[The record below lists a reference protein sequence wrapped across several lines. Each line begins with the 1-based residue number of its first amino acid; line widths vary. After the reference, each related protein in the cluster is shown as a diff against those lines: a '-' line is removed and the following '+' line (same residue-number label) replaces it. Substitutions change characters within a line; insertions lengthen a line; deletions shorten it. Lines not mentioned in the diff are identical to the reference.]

1 MARTYSK
8 NIRRTLTGTRSRFL
22 AIFAI
27 VALGVGFLAGLLSTS
42 PDIEDSMEEYLD
54 NSNLYDFRVVSTLG
68 LTDADLD
75 AIRALNGVDRVQG
88 GYSADLFVSY
98 GSGDVLVARAHS
110 LPGEELGG
118 PEGEEVLNRLML
130 VEGRWPEADN
140 ECLVSAGGGVTD
152 QRLDVGSTITLTQ
165 DNEDLED
172 KMACTRF
179 TIVGR
184 VRDAYYFSFEREPAS
199 IGSGS
204 VGLVFYA
211 RPGAFAYSAYT
222 ELMGTVTGAKEL
234 RSLSD
239 EYKETVRTVTDEIDA
254 ISDGRCTARYEEVR
268 SDAQQAIDDA
278 WAEYNDAREQAE
290 AELADAARQL
300 QEGRDALADGERE
313 LDDARRQYEDGS
325 NALTG
330 NEALVKDGLTA
341 IAGARGELADGLA
354 RIYENMDL
362 LQDGEAQLAQ
372 ALQVLRDSQRQYE
385 EGLARWEDGRTQ
397 YEDGLAQYADGLAQW
412 QAGKEQLDA
421 AEAQYQAGLAQY
433 EAGAASL
440 EQLRQLNAA
449 QKGLDQAA
457 EQGVPEWLYSDTAL
471 ELLDTILANEQYQA
485 LSTAYADRQA
495 ARQAY
500 DAAVQAAADAGVE
513 DPEQDPAVQQAR
525 QELDRCQAAWQQALE
540 DAVGGYVDVTDPQVS
555 GLIDAVAEYCAQKL
569 PSAEEIEQLRQ
580 LNLAKKSIDV
590 GIYSMIASGAAAN
603 EEEARALFSD
613 DAIANAQAQLDDAK
627 AQLDAGRPALDEAKA
642 QLDATKAQLDD
653 AKVQLDAAKAEVA
666 SGKAELD
673 SAKAQLDAG
682 WATYFDKSA
691 ELAAGRAQLNAAH
704 KTLDDGYAT
713 LVDKQLQLADAL
725 QQIGDAKAR
734 LVGAKLQ
741 IEAGRATLAE
751 KKQQLLDGEID
762 YETAKAEVDA
772 ELEDARRQIEDAQAE
787 LDKIESP
794 KWYIWDR
801 QSNVSFASFKGNV
814 NKVAALAKVFP
825 VFFFLVAALVVL
837 TTMTRMVEEERLQIG
852 TMKALG
858 YGKSTI
864 MSKYLIY
871 SMSAACLG
879 AAVGLA
885 LGFTV
890 FPVVIWNA
898 YAMMYWMPAFHFPW
912 RWNYAILAGGSLIGC
927 ALIATVAACRATLR
941 ENPAQLMRP
950 RAPKAG
956 KRVLLEYITPVWRRM
971 KFSHKVTVRNL
982 FRYKKR
988 FWMTV
993 IGVAGCTS
1001 LLVAGFGIADSLD
1014 AIVTRQYGDVYHY
1027 DLMTTVQHPEDVD
1040 AGAAHDVLFGGGEIS
1055 ASTAAAIEKA
1065 NQTLPDGSTAE
1076 AYLMVPGDLNAF
1088 GRFADL
1094 HERISRDATP
1104 VGATG
1109 VVVTEKYAE
1118 LLGCKAGDSIT
1129 VYNNAGNAAQVT
1141 VSGVCEH
1148 YVSNYL
1154 YMSAGQYRAAF
1165 GEEPGWNT
1173 ILSIVEGSGD
1183 QSTRDAISARLLGL
1197 DEVTSVTFT
1206 EDATKTVLN
1215 MLNSVNAVVVVVVIC
1230 AAALALVVLYN
1241 LSNINIAE
1249 RVKEIAT
1256 IKVLGF
1262 YDREV
1267 SAYVNRESTVL
1278 TVVGALIGLWVGTIL
1293 HRYVVYTVEV
1303 DYVMFGRTVDPSSY
1317 FYALALTLLFG
1328 AAVNLLMSRKL
1339 KAISMV
1345 ESMKAPE

>member
-412 QAGKEQLDA
+412 QDGKEQLDA
-421 AEAQYQAGLAQY
+421 AETRYQAGLAQY

-627 AQLDAGRPALDEAKA
+627 AQLDA
-642 QLDATKAQLDD
+642 
-653 AKVQLDAAKAEVA
+653 AKAEVA

-725 QQIGDAKAR
+725 QQIGDAKAQ

-1076 AYLMVPGDLNAF
+1076 AYLMVPRDLNAF

-1183 QSTRDAISARLLGL
+1183 QSTRDAVSARLLGL

-1206 EDATKTVLN
+1206 EDTTKTVLN
-1215 MLNSVNAVVVVVVIC
+1215 MLNAVNAVVVVVVIC

>member
-75 AIRALNGVDRVQG
+75 AIRALDGVDRVQG

-222 ELMGTVTGAKEL
+222 ELMGTVTGAKQL

-290 AELADAARQL
+290 AELADVARQL

-313 LDDARRQYEDGS
+313 LDDAQRQYEDGS

-412 QAGKEQLDA
+412 QDGKEQLDA

-457 EQGVPEWLYSDTAL
+457 EQGAPEWLYSDTAL

-525 QELDRCQAAWQQALE
+525 QDLDRCQAAWQQALE

-590 GIYSMIASGAAAN
+590 GIYSMIASGTAAN

-613 DAIANAQAQLDDAK
+613 DAIADAQAQLDDAK

-653 AKVQLDAAKAEVA
+653 AKAQLDAAKAGVA

-1076 AYLMVPGDLNAF
+1076 AYLMVPRDLNAF
-1088 GRFADL
+1088 GQFADL

-1104 VGATG
+1104 VGVTG

-1118 LLGCKAGDSIT
+1118 LLGCKAGDTIT
-1129 VYNNAGNAAQVT
+1129 VYNNAGDAAQVT

-1183 QSTRDAISARLLGL
+1183 QSTRDAVSARLLGL

-1206 EDATKTVLN
+1206 EDTTKTVLN

-1278 TVVGALIGLWVGTIL
+1278 TVLGALIGLWVGTIL
-1293 HRYVVYTVEV
+1293 HRYIVYTVEV

-1328 AAVNLLMSRKL
+1328 AVVNLIMSRKL

>member
-1 MARTYSK
+1 MVIARTYSK

-300 QEGRDALADGERE
+300 QEGRDALTDGERE
-313 LDDARRQYEDGS
+313 LDDAQRQYEDGS

-412 QAGKEQLDA
+412 QDGKEQLDA
-421 AEAQYQAGLAQY
+421 AETRYQAGLAQY

-603 EEEARALFSD
+603 EEEARALFRD
-613 DAIANAQAQLDDAK
+613 EAIADAQAQLDTAK

-642 QLDATKAQLDD
+642 QLDATKAQLDE
-653 AKVQLDAAKAEVA
+653 AKAQLDAAKAEVA

-725 QQIGDAKAR
+725 QQIGDAKSR
-734 LVGAKLQ
+734 LVGA
-741 IEAGRATLAE
+741 
-751 KKQQLLDGEID
+751 
-762 YETAKAEVDA
+762 
-772 ELEDARRQIEDAQAE
+772 
-787 LDKIESP
+787 
-794 KWYIWDR
+794 
-801 QSNVSFASFKGNV
+801 
-814 NKVAALAKVFP
+814 
-825 VFFFLVAALVVL
+825 
-837 TTMTRMVEEERLQIG
+837 
-852 TMKALG
+852 
-858 YGKSTI
+858 
-864 MSKYLIY
+864 
-871 SMSAACLG
+871 
-879 AAVGLA
+879 
-885 LGFTV
+885 
-890 FPVVIWNA
+890 
-898 YAMMYWMPAFHFPW
+898 
-912 RWNYAILAGGSLIGC
+912 
-927 ALIATVAACRATLR
+927 
-941 ENPAQLMRP
+941 
-950 RAPKAG
+950 
-956 KRVLLEYITPVWRRM
+956 
-971 KFSHKVTVRNL
+971 
-982 FRYKKR
+982 
-988 FWMTV
+988 
-993 IGVAGCTS
+993 
-1001 LLVAGFGIADSLD
+1001 
-1014 AIVTRQYGDVYHY
+1014 
-1027 DLMTTVQHPEDVD
+1027 
-1040 AGAAHDVLFGGGEIS
+1040 
-1055 ASTAAAIEKA
+1055 
-1065 NQTLPDGSTAE
+1065 
-1076 AYLMVPGDLNAF
+1076 
-1088 GRFADL
+1088 
-1094 HERISRDATP
+1094 
-1104 VGATG
+1104 
-1109 VVVTEKYAE
+1109 
-1118 LLGCKAGDSIT
+1118 
-1129 VYNNAGNAAQVT
+1129 
-1141 VSGVCEH
+1141 
-1148 YVSNYL
+1148 
-1154 YMSAGQYRAAF
+1154 
-1165 GEEPGWNT
+1165 
-1173 ILSIVEGSGD
+1173 
-1183 QSTRDAISARLLGL
+1183 
-1197 DEVTSVTFT
+1197 
-1206 EDATKTVLN
+1206 
-1215 MLNSVNAVVVVVVIC
+1215 
-1230 AAALALVVLYN
+1230 
-1241 LSNINIAE
+1241 
-1249 RVKEIAT
+1249 
-1256 IKVLGF
+1256 
-1262 YDREV
+1262 
-1267 SAYVNRESTVL
+1267 
-1278 TVVGALIGLWVGTIL
+1278 
-1293 HRYVVYTVEV
+1293 
-1303 DYVMFGRTVDPSSY
+1303 
-1317 FYALALTLLFG
+1317 
-1328 AAVNLLMSRKL
+1328 
-1339 KAISMV
+1339 
-1345 ESMKAPE
+1345 

>member
-1 MARTYSK
+1 MGKSYFKSIARTFRSTK
-8 NIRRTLTGTRSRFL
+8 SRFL
-22 AIFAI
+22 SVFGI

-54 NSNLYDFRVVSTLG
+54 HSNLYDFRVVSTLG

-75 AIRALNGVDRVQG
+75 AIRALDGVDRVQG

-118 PEGEEVLNRLML
+118 PEGEGVLNRLML

-140 ECLVSAGGGVTD
+140 ECLVSAGGSVTN
-152 QRLDVGSTITLTQ
+152 QQLDVGSTITLTQ

-412 QAGKEQLDA
+412 QDGKEQLDA
-421 AEAQYQAGLAQY
+421 AETRYQAGLAQY

-471 ELLDTILANEQYQA
+471 ELLDAILANEQYQA

-627 AQLDAGRPALDEAKA
+627 AQLDAGRPALDEARA

-653 AKVQLDAAKAEVA
+653 AKAQLDAAKAEVA

-741 IEAGRATLAE
+741 IEAGRTTLAE

-1055 ASTAAAIEKA
+1055 ASIAAAIEKA

-1076 AYLMVPGDLNAF
+1076 AYLMVPRDLNAF

-1154 YMSAGQYRAAF
+1154 YMSAGQYRDAF

-1183 QSTRDAISARLLGL
+1183 QSTRDAVSARLLGL

-1328 AAVNLLMSRKL
+1328 AAVNLIMSRKL

>member
-1 MARTYSK
+1 M
-8 NIRRTLTGTRSRFL
+8 
-22 AIFAI
+22 
-27 VALGVGFLAGLLSTS
+27 
-42 PDIEDSMEEYLD
+42 
-54 NSNLYDFRVVSTLG
+54 
-68 LTDADLD
+68 
-75 AIRALNGVDRVQG
+75 
-88 GYSADLFVSY
+88 
-98 GSGDVLVARAHS
+98 
-110 LPGEELGG
+110 
-118 PEGEEVLNRLML
+118 
-130 VEGRWPEADN
+130 
-140 ECLVSAGGGVTD
+140 
-152 QRLDVGSTITLTQ
+152 
-165 DNEDLED
+165 
-172 KMACTRF
+172 
-179 TIVGR
+179 
-184 VRDAYYFSFEREPAS
+184 
-199 IGSGS
+199 
-204 VGLVFYA
+204 GLVFYA

-222 ELMGTVTGAKEL
+222 ELMGTVTGAKQL

-412 QAGKEQLDA
+412 QDGKEQLDA
-421 AEAQYQAGLAQY
+421 AETRYQAGLAQY

-495 ARQAY
+495 AQQAY

-525 QELDRCQAAWQQALE
+525 QELDRRQAAWQQALE

-1055 ASTAAAIEKA
+1055 ASIAAAIEKA

-1129 VYNNAGNAAQVT
+1129 VYNNAGDAAQVT

>member
-1 MARTYSK
+1 M
-8 NIRRTLTGTRSRFL
+8 
-22 AIFAI
+22 
-27 VALGVGFLAGLLSTS
+27 
-42 PDIEDSMEEYLD
+42 
-54 NSNLYDFRVVSTLG
+54 
-68 LTDADLD
+68 
-75 AIRALNGVDRVQG
+75 
-88 GYSADLFVSY
+88 
-98 GSGDVLVARAHS
+98 
-110 LPGEELGG
+110 
-118 PEGEEVLNRLML
+118 
-130 VEGRWPEADN
+130 
-140 ECLVSAGGGVTD
+140 
-152 QRLDVGSTITLTQ
+152 
-165 DNEDLED
+165 
-172 KMACTRF
+172 
-179 TIVGR
+179 
-184 VRDAYYFSFEREPAS
+184 
-199 IGSGS
+199 
-204 VGLVFYA
+204 
-211 RPGAFAYSAYT
+211 
-222 ELMGTVTGAKEL
+222 
-234 RSLSD
+234 
-239 EYKETVRTVTDEIDA
+239 
-254 ISDGRCTARYEEVR
+254 
-268 SDAQQAIDDA
+268 
-278 WAEYNDAREQAE
+278 
-290 AELADAARQL
+290 
-300 QEGRDALADGERE
+300 
-313 LDDARRQYEDGS
+313 
-325 NALTG
+325 
-330 NEALVKDGLTA
+330 
-341 IAGARGELADGLA
+341 
-354 RIYENMDL
+354 
-362 LQDGEAQLAQ
+362 
-372 ALQVLRDSQRQYE
+372 
-385 EGLARWEDGRTQ
+385 
-397 YEDGLAQYADGLAQW
+397 
-412 QAGKEQLDA
+412 
-421 AEAQYQAGLAQY
+421 
-433 EAGAASL
+433 
-440 EQLRQLNAA
+440 
-449 QKGLDQAA
+449 
-457 EQGVPEWLYSDTAL
+457 PEWLYSDTAL

-627 AQLDAGRPALDEAKA
+627 AQLDVGRPALDEAKA

-653 AKVQLDAAKAEVA
+653 AKAQLDAAKAEVA

-1076 AYLMVPGDLNAF
+1076 AYLMVPRDLNAF

-1118 LLGCKAGDSIT
+1118 LLGCKAGDTIT

-1173 ILSIVEGSGD
+1173 IRSIVEGSGD

-1339 KAISMV
+1339 KAISVV